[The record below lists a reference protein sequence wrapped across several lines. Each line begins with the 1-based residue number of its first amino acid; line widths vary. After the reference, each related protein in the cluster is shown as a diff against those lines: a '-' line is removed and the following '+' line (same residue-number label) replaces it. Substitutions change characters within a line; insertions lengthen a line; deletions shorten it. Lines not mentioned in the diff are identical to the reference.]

1 MPLSLGSG
9 ALLLLRTLG
18 SGSHPLLWLGLAR
31 ELMIDLLAPRGRRP
45 PKLFVHAGELLERGA
60 EA

>member
-1 MPLSLGSG
+1 MPGALGSG
-9 ALLLLRTLG
+9 P
-18 SGSHPLLWLGLAR
+18 HPLPWLGLAR

-45 PKLFVHAGELLERGA
+45 PKLFVHAEELLERERGA